1 MCERSPPR
9 KAYRRYQK
17 ASFFS
22 LLAALAVPIMP
33 LTAEELNSDI
43 INERIEA
50 GFANIAAVDQTT
62 IVIGEDGVAQTVS
75 EADSKAISI
84 TKTEG
89 VDRPDLSLLVGSRHT
104 TGVDELAQNTKTY
117 QQAEIVEAIRTES
130 QRMGVD
136 PNFALLIAEI
146 ESKFDQFALS
156 EDGAMGIMQL
166 MPATAKDLG
175 VKNPWDALEN
185 VRGGVF
191 YLSQL
196 FAEFSDPVIVAAA
209 YHSGAEAVRQ
219 KQGIPDG
226 PRTAQYVVR
235 VLNDYVQV
243 FGKSHP
249 STTLDRVKV
258 ASVAQ
263 RKQPIPTRT
272 EAWDSNMVL
281 HLD

>member
-1 MCERSPPR
+1 MPDRSPAK
-9 KAYRRYQK
+9 KAFVRYQK
-17 ASFFS
+17 ASLFS
-22 LLAALAVPIMP
+22 LLAALTVSIMP
-33 LTAEELNSDI
+33 STAEELNLDF
-43 INERIEA
+43 INKRVEA
-50 GFANIAAVDQTT
+50 GFANSAALDETT
-62 IVIGEDGVAQTVS
+62 IVIGEDGVAQTVTD
-75 EADSKAISI
+75 ADNSAISI
-84 TKTEG
+84 TNTEG

-104 TGVDELAQNTKTY
+104 TGVDELAHTTKTY
-117 QQAEIVEAIRTES
+117 QQAEIVEAIRAES
-130 QRMGVD
+130 ERLGVD

-146 ESKFDQFALS
+146 ESKFDPFALS

-175 VKNPWDALEN
+175 VKNPWDALDN
-185 VRGGVF
+185 VRGGVL

-243 FGKSHP
+243 FGKTHP
-249 STTLDRVKV
+249 SPALDRVKV
-258 ASVAQ
+258 ASVAP
-263 RKQPIPTRT
+263 RKQPNRASA